1 MIWLY
6 LDLIYR
12 NNGNKKNDIVISN
25 FNLEDPMNLKKNI
38 IEGIL
43 NTENFDNS
51 GDFLRQTEI
60 KNVLNNKSQYKKD
73 NYLTNMNEN
82 LHFSDG
88 N

>member
-12 NNGNKKNDIVISN
+12 NNANKKNDIVISN

-43 NTENFDNS
+43 NTDNFDNS